1 MAVESS
7 RRTANQLLSAGL
19 RQMDPAIGS
28 AGRKRNPS
36 QGRLPLGQSVVRI
49 LDREGELP
57 RTRRLRRREEMP
69 VECDT
74 HWLPD
79 GLGLDEDST
88 QERFVHAG
96 RCGDGDGHR
105 G

>member
-57 RTRRLRRREEMP
+57 LARPLRRHDGVP
-69 VECDT
+69 VERDA
-74 HWLPD
+74 HRLPD
-79 GLGLDEDST
+79 CLGLGEDSL
-88 QERFVHAG
+88 
-96 RCGDGDGHR
+96 
-105 G
+105 